1 MGVRAVGPKI
11 AYDGPNTLLHLDA
24 GNTLS
29 FVPGA
34 TTWNN
39 ISKNGNYNATIV
51 NGPVYS
57 AEGGGSIVLDA
68 TNDSFSFPTNIP
80 ITANSDYTFCA
91 FIKPTSID
99 TGGGGSGLWRYLDSD
114 WLVFQDNNNRPWVRW
129 NGVDILKPASGY
141 GISLNQ
147 WVHVAFVIDSATS
160 VKFYANGTLAHSAV
174 HSTATG
180 TANIAYL
187 GYQFSTSYQVSG
199 NYAIVQMYKKA
210 LSDDEISRNFCA
222 HRSRFGI

>member
-1 MGVRAVGPKI
+1 MGVRSVGPKI
-11 AYDGPNTLLHLDA
+11 TFSGIDTLLHLDA
-24 GNTLS
+24 GNTRS
-29 FVPGA
+29 FIPGE
-34 TTWNN
+34 TTWYN
-39 ISKNGNYNATIV
+39 ISKTGGYSATLV

-57 AEGGGSIVLDA
+57 SEGGGSIDLDT
-68 TNDSFSFPTNIP
+68 TNDYFSFPTSIP

-99 TGGGGSGLWRYLDSD
+99 TGGGGSGFWRFADTY
-114 WLVFQDNNNRPWVRW
+114 WLVLQDNNNRPWVRW

-141 GISLNQ
+141 GVSLNQ

-160 VKFYANGTLAHSAV
+160 VKFYANGVPVHSAA

-180 TANIAYL
+180 TASIAYL
-187 GYQFSTSYQVSG
+187 GYQFSTAYQISG

-210 LSDDEISRNFCA
+210 LTDDEISRNFFA